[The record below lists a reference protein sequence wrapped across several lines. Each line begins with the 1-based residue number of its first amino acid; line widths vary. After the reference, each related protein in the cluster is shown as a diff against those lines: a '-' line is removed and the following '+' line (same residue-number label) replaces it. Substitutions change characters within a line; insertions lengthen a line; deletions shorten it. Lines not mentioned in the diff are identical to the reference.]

1 MRSQKAAL
9 KIGRKSVSKE
19 RGTQTV
25 EKPLRVR
32 ESQSPLELSIEP
44 SGVYGGKQVALR
56 PAKLNQRFRFAA
68 SRGYF
73 IAGKSH
79 FPERK

>member
-1 MRSQKAAL
+1 MQSFLQTVQNPGEFERAAAL
-9 KIGRKSVSKE
+9 SNFQSSPAAC
-19 RGTQTV
+19 TV
-25 EKPLRVR
+25 ARL
-32 ESQSPLELSIEP
+32 LAL
-44 SGVYGGKQVALR
+44 GKQVALR